1 VLTTLLQE
9 LRKVAADDEAW
20 GAKFKVLRE
29 NIEHHI
35 KEEEREMFRAA
46 RSLLSRAE
54 LRDLAS
60 RMRALEA
67 PSRRGV
73 RTQKS

>member
-1 VLTTLLQE
+1 VL
-9 LRKVAADDEAW
+9 K
-20 GAKFKVLRE
+20 E

-35 KEEEREMFRAA
+35 EEEEREMFRAA
-46 RSLLSRAE
+46 RSLLSRDE

-67 PSRRGV
+67 PSRRAS
-73 RTQKS
+73 RTRKS